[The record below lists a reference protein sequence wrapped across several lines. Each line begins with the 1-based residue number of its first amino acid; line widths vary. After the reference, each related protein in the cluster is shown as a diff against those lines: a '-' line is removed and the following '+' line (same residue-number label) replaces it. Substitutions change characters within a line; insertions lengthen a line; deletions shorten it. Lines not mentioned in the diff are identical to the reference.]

1 MRLVIRQPFE
11 GGFTVHGREP
21 IGEFRSSQAKPFLAH
36 CWLRMSPSPA
46 ACSNGI
52 CGSCM
57 TRVVSGIPD
66 RRRLSEWGRSAQ
78 AFHVH
83 LLFGF

>member
-1 MRLVIRQPFE
+1 
-11 GGFTVHGREP
+11 
-21 IGEFRSSQAKPFLAH
+21 
-36 CWLRMSPSPA
+36 MSPSPA